1 MTFKF
6 LSTSPTFGYYAPEP
20 VEYLKSHGC
29 EVELVPQQKKLSEQ
43 ELIQI
48 VAGRDAMVVGV
59 EKLTEPVIKAA
70 KKMKIISKHGV
81 GFDNIDLKAA
91 SKAGI
96 VVTSAPSAN
105 SDAVA
110 DLTIGLV
117 VSLARHIP
125 SADSAVKAGSW
136 PRVVGVEL
144 YGKVWGIIGLG
155 RIGKRVAKR
164 ALGFSMRILA
174 NDITRDEAFAKEFG
188 VTYLPLDKVLAESDF
203 ISIHVPLD
211 ASTRR
216 MIGARELG
224 LMKNKAFLVNIS
236 RGDIVDEEA
245 LYQALKKKSI
255 GGAALD
261 VFSQEPLGTSPL
273 LALDNVI
280 TTPHMGGYTYDALR
294 ETGMVCV
301 RDIVD
306 VLEGRHPK
314 FAVNPEVLK

>member
-1 MTFKF
+1 MKFRF
-6 LSTSPTFGYYAPEP
+6 LSTSPSFGYFVQEP

-43 ELIQI
+43 DLIQA
-48 VAGRDAMVVGV
+48 VADRDAMVVGV
-59 EKLTEPVIKAA
+59 EKITEPVIKAA

-96 VVTSAPSAN
+96 VVTSAPGTN

-125 SADSAVKAGSW
+125 SSDSAVKAGAW

-144 YGKVWGIIGLG
+144 YRKVWGIIGLG

-164 ALGFSMRILA
+164 ALGFDMRVLA
-174 NDITRDEAFAKEFG
+174 CDIVRDEAFAKEYG
-188 VTYLPLDKVLAESDF
+188 VTYSPLDKVLAESDF
-203 ISIHVPLD
+203 VSMHVPLD

-224 LMKNKAFLVNIS
+224 LMKNGAFLVNIS

-245 LYQALKKKSI
+245 LYQALKKKRI
-255 GGAALD
+255 RGAALD
-261 VFSQEPLGTSPL
+261 VFSQEPPGKSPL
-273 LALDNVI
+273 LALDNLI
-280 TTPHMGGYTYDALR
+280 ATPHMGAYTYEAFK
-294 ETGMVCV
+294 EMGMVCV
-301 RDIVD
+301 GDIVD
-306 VLEGRHPK
+306 VLEGRRPQ